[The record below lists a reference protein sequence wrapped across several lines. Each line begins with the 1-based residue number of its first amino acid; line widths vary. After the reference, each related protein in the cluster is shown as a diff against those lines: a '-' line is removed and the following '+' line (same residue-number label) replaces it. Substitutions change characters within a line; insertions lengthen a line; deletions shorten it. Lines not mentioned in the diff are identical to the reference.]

1 MRLLQAICQE
11 RTSACSIKG
20 PSVPCGRRRYGQF
33 LHSIRARDG
42 PLFIDTD
49 VLAASDTGL
58 AAHSRVNSLIWF
70 GARGF
75 ARACAEGGAGETRLR
90 ARCRRD
96 GAGSSFR
103 QSCSASAAERDSRRA
118 RRAMHACAASA
129 RRRAIAIDMAPTRLR
144 KCRSITRIA
153 TAPSTPEQVNPP

>member
-1 MRLLQAICQE
+1 MRRLQAICQE

-49 VLAASDTGL
+49 VLVASDTGL
-58 AAHSRVNSLIWF
+58 AAHSRVDSLIWL

-75 ARACAEGGAGETRLR
+75 ARACAEGGETRLR